1 MLILEDSRQQEKKHE
16 IKHAYFRSVGVHW
29 NRTAL
34 YCGDYTLP
42 ADQSV
47 CIDTKKDIQE
57 LIGDIQVKQ
66 MSKTDIKQRVF
77 EIAGNNRI
85 CFDLAEKIYHAICDD
100 DTDRFAE
107 KEINDI
113 CFQNGVPE
121 RVIGEFQKLYVKRHG
136 FFHRGLKRAQNS
148 GIKLIVLVDNKDGVK
163 RIDDLFRWVNGRL
176 NIWINSNQIIGYYK
190 NGKPKYKKV
199 QKYPYAMTGERLT
212 KACLTMQLKYGVEF
226 QFCTPEEA
234 GERILS
240 ILNVKQEEWE
250 VGRETKKA
258 D

>member
-1 MLILEDSRQQEKKHE
+1 MKMLILEDSRQQERKHE
-16 IKHAYFRSVGVHW
+16 IKHSYFRSVGVHW

-66 MSKTDIKQRVF
+66 MPKSDIKQKVF
-77 EIAGNNRI
+77 ELAESNHIG
-85 CFDLAEKIYHAICDD
+85 FDLAEQIYRAICDD
-100 DTDRFAE
+100 DVDRFAE

-113 CFQNGVPE
+113 CFKNGIPE
-121 RVIGEFQKLYVKRHG
+121 RVINEFQSLYVKRHG

-148 GIKLIVLVDNKDGVK
+148 GIRLIVLVDNREGVK
-163 RIDDLFRWVNGRL
+163 SVDDLFRWHNPRMDIWVNSSEVIGSWKNGRPR
-176 NIWINSNQIIGYYK
+176 YK
-190 NGKPKYKKV
+190 RV
-199 QKYPYAMTGERLT
+199 QKYPYAVTGERLA

-226 QFCTPEEA
+226 QFCKPEEA

-240 ILNVKQEEWE
+240 ILNAKQEE
-250 VGRETKKA
+250 
-258 D
+258 

>member
-1 MLILEDSRQQEKKHE
+1 MQMILEDSRQQEKKHE
-16 IKHAYFRSVGVHW
+16 TKHEYFRAHGIHW

-42 ADQSV
+42 VNQSV

-66 MSKTDIKQRVF
+66 MSKTEIKQKVF
-77 EIAGNNRI
+77 EIAESSHIG
-85 CFDLAEKIYHAICDD
+85 FDLAERIYHAICDD

-113 CFQNGVPE
+113 CFKNGVAE
-121 RVIGEFQKLYVKRHG
+121 RTISEFQLLYVKRHG

-148 GIKLIVLVDNKDGVK
+148 GIRLIVLVDNEEGV
-163 RIDDLFRWVNGRL
+163 RSIDELFHWRNPRLDILVNSREVIGMCKNGR
-176 NIWINSNQIIGYYK
+176 
-190 NGKPKYKKV
+190 PRYKKM
-199 QKYPYAMTGERLT
+199 QKYPYAMTGERLA

-226 QFCTPEEA
+226 QFCNPSEA
-234 GERILS
+234 GERIIS
-240 ILNVKQEEWE
+240 ILLGGGSDAEKI
-250 VGRETKKA
+250 
-258 D
+258 

>member
-1 MLILEDSRQQEKKHE
+1 MKMLILEDSRQQERKHE
-16 IKHAYFRSVGVHW
+16 IKHSYFRSVGVHW

-66 MSKTDIKQRVF
+66 MSKSDIKQNVF
-77 EIAGNNRI
+77 ELAESNHIG
-85 CFDLAEKIYHAICDD
+85 FDLAEQIYHAICDD
-100 DTDRFAE
+100 DVDRFAE

-113 CFQNGVPE
+113 CFKNGIPE
-121 RVIGEFQKLYVKRHG
+121 RVINEFQSLYVKRHG

-148 GIKLIVLVDNKDGVK
+148 GIRLIVLVDNRDGVK
-163 RIDDLFRWVNGRL
+163 SIEDLFRWVNSRL
-176 NIWINSNQIIGYYK
+176 NIWKNSNQVIGYYK
-190 NGKPKYKKV
+190 NGNPRYKKV
-199 QKYPYAMTGERLT
+199 QKYPNAMTGERLA

-226 QFCTPEEA
+226 QFCTPEES

-240 ILNVKQEEWE
+240 ILNVKQEE
-250 VGRETKKA
+250 
-258 D
+258 

>member
-1 MLILEDSRQQEKKHE
+1 MQMILEDSRQQEKKHE
-16 IKHAYFRSVGVHW
+16 TKHKYFRAAGIHW

-66 MSKTDIKQRVF
+66 MSKTEIKQKVF
-77 EIAGNNRI
+77 EISDNNHI
-85 CFDLAEKIYHAICDD
+85 GFDLAEQIYHAVCDD
-100 DTDRFAE
+100 DAERFAE

-113 CFQNGVPE
+113 CFENEVPE
-121 RVIGEFQKLYVKRHG
+121 RVISEMQALYVKRHG

-148 GIKLIVLVDNKDGVK
+148 GIRLIILVDNREGVK
-163 RIDDLFRWVNGRL
+163 SIDDLFHWRNPRLDIWVN
-176 NIWINSNQIIGYYK
+176 SKEVIGTWK
-190 NGKPKYKKV
+190 NGGPRYKRV
-199 QKYPYAMTGERLT
+199 QKYPYAVTGERLA

-226 QFCTPEEA
+226 RFCQPEDA
-234 GERILS
+234 GRI
-240 ILNVKQEEWE
+240 ILELLGVDC
-250 VGRETKKA
+250 GG
-258 D
+258 

>member
-1 MLILEDSRQQEKKHE
+1 MLILEDSRQKERKHE
-16 IKHAYFRSVGVHW
+16 IKHTYFHSVGCHW

-66 MSKTDIKQRVF
+66 MPKRDIYTEVF
-77 EIAGNNRI
+77 RLFENYHLN
-85 CFDLAEKIYHAICDD
+85 FDFAEDIYKAICDD

-113 CFQNGVPE
+113 CFRNGVPE
-121 RVIGEFQKLYVKRHG
+121 RAISEFQNLYVKRHG
-136 FFHRGLKRAQNS
+136 FFHRGLKRAKNS
-148 GIKLIVLVDNKDGVK
+148 GIRLIILVDNKEGVK
-163 RIDDLFRWVNGRL
+163 SIEDLFHWLNPRL
-176 NIWINSNQIIGYYK
+176 KIWKNSDEIIGFWK
-190 NGKPKYKKV
+190 NGKPRYRKV
-199 QKYPYAMTGERLT
+199 QKYKDAMTGEKLA
-212 KACLTMQLKYGVEF
+212 KACLTMQRRYCVDF
-226 QFCTPEEA
+226 QFCSPEEA

-240 ILNVKQEEWE
+240 ILDVKQEE
-250 VGRETKKA
+250 
-258 D
+258 

>member
-1 MLILEDSRQQEKKHE
+1 MMQMILEDSRQQEKKHE
-16 IKHAYFRSVGVHW
+16 TKHKYFRAADIHW

-57 LIGDIQVKQ
+57 LIGDIQIKQ
-66 MSKTDIKQRVF
+66 MSKAAIKQKVF
-77 EIAGNNRI
+77 EIAESRYIG
-85 CFDLAEKIYHAICDD
+85 FDLAERIYHAICDD

-113 CFQNGVPE
+113 CFGNGIAE
-121 RVIGEFQKLYVKRHG
+121 RAISEFQLLYVKRHG

-148 GIKLIVLVDNKDGVK
+148 GIRLIILVDNREGIKS
-163 RIDDLFRWVNGRL
+163 IDDLFRWRNPRLDIWVNAGEL
-176 NIWINSNQIIGYYK
+176 IGTYK
-190 NGKPKYKKV
+190 NGRPRYKRV
-199 QKYPYAMTGERLT
+199 QKYPNAMTGERLA

-226 QFCTPEEA
+226 QFCRPEDA
-234 GERILS
+234 GKKILEL
-240 ILNVKQEEWE
+240 LNVMEI
-250 VGRETKKA
+250 
-258 D
+258 

>member
-1 MLILEDSRQQEKKHE
+1 MILLSDTRQQAGKHD
-16 IKHAYFRSVGVHW
+16 IKERYFRNHGIEIV
-29 NRTAL
+29 RTKL

-66 MSKTDIKQRVF
+66 MSKSDIKQKVF
-77 EIAGNNRI
+77 ELAESNHIG
-85 CFDLAEKIYHAICDD
+85 FDLAEQIYHAICDD
-100 DTDRFAE
+100 DVDRFAE

-113 CFQNGVPE
+113 CFKNGIPE
-121 RVIGEFQKLYVKRHG
+121 RVTSEFQNLYVKRHG

-148 GIKLIVLVDNKDGVK
+148 GIKLIVLVDNREGV
-163 RIDDLFRWVNGRL
+163 RSVEDLFHWLNPRLKIWVNSGEV
-176 NIWINSNQIIGYYK
+176 IGCYK
-190 NGKPKYKKV
+190 NGKPRYKKV
-199 QKYPYAMTGERLT
+199 PKYKNAMTGERLA

-226 QFCTPEEA
+226 QFCEPEEA

-240 ILNVKQEEWE
+240 ILNVKQEE
-250 VGRETKKA
+250 
-258 D
+258 

>member
-1 MLILEDSRQQEKKHE
+1 MLILEDSRQQERKHE
-16 IKHAYFRSVGVHW
+16 IKHSYFRSVGVHW

-57 LIGDIQVKQ
+57 LICDIQVKQ
-66 MSKTDIKQRVF
+66 MSKANINQNVF
-77 EIAGNNRI
+77 EIAENNHI
-85 CFDLAEKIYHAICDD
+85 GFDVAEQIFHAICDD

-113 CFQNGVPE
+113 CFKNCVPE
-121 RVIGEFQKLYVKRHG
+121 RIISEFQGLYVKRHG

-148 GIKLIVLVDNKDGVK
+148 GIRLIVLVDNRDGVK
-163 RIDDLFRWVNGRL
+163 SIDDLFKWVNPRSK
-176 NIWINSNQIIGYYK
+176 IWVNSSEIIGTYK
-190 NGKPKYKKV
+190 NGRPRYKKV
-199 QKYPYAMTGERLT
+199 QKYPFAMPGETLA

-226 QFCTPEEA
+226 QFCRPEDA

-240 ILNVKQEEWE
+240 LLNVKQEE
-250 VGRETKKA
+250 
-258 D
+258 

>member
-1 MLILEDSRQQEKKHE
+1 MVMLILEDSRQQEKKHE
-16 IKHAYFRSVGVHW
+16 IKHSYFRAVGVHW

-77 EIAGNNRI
+77 EIAEDNRI
-85 CFDLAEKIYHAICDD
+85 GFDLAEQIFHGICDD

-121 RVIGEFQKLYVKRHG
+121 RVIREFQNLYVKRHG

-148 GIKLIVLVDNKDGVK
+148 GIRLIVLVDNRDGVK
-163 RIDDLFRWVNGRL
+163 SIDDLFRWVNGRL
-176 NIWINSNQIIGYYK
+176 NIWINSSQIIGYCN
-190 NGKPKYKKV
+190 NGNPRYKKV
-199 QKYPYAMTGERLT
+199 QKYPYAMTGERLA

-240 ILNVKQEEWE
+240 ILNVKQEE
-250 VGRETKKA
+250 
-258 D
+258 

>member
-1 MLILEDSRQQEKKHE
+1 MLILEDSRQQELKHE
-16 IKHAYFRSVGVHW
+16 IKHNYFRSVGVHW

-57 LIGDIQVKQ
+57 LIGDIQIKS
-66 MSKTDIKQRVF
+66 MSKGTVKNNVY
-77 EIAGNNRI
+77 EICKKHCI
-85 CFDLAEKIYHAICDD
+85 SFDLADGIYHTICDD
-100 DTDRFAE
+100 DTERFAE

-113 CFQNGVPE
+113 CFKNGIPE
-121 RVIGEFQKLYVKRHG
+121 RAISEFQLLYVKRHG

-148 GIKLIVLVDNKDGVK
+148 GIQLIVLVDNRDGV
-163 RIDDLFRWVNGRL
+163 RSIDDLFRWVNPRL
-176 NIWINSNQIIGYYK
+176 KIWVNSSEVIGTYK
-190 NGKPKYKKV
+190 NGRPRYKKV
-199 QKYPYAMTGERLT
+199 QKYPYAMSGETLA

-226 QFCTPEEA
+226 QFCRPEEA

-240 ILNVKQEEWE
+240 LLNVKQEE
-250 VGRETKKA
+250 
-258 D
+258 

>member
-1 MLILEDSRQQEKKHE
+1 MTMLILEDSRQQERKHE

-66 MSKTDIKQRVF
+66 MSKTDIKQKVF
-77 EIAGNNRI
+77 EIAENNYI
-85 CFDLAEKIYHAICDD
+85 GFDLSEQVFHAICDD
-100 DTDRFAE
+100 DTSRFAE

-113 CFQNGVPE
+113 CFKNAIPE
-121 RVIGEFQKLYVKRHG
+121 RVIGEFQSLYVKRHG

-148 GIKLIVLVDNKDGVK
+148 GIRLIVLVDNREGV
-163 RIDDLFRWVNGRL
+163 RNIDDLSYWVNGRL
-176 NIWINSNQIIGYYK
+176 NIWKKTDRIVGYCK
-190 NGKPKYKKV
+190 NGAPRYERV
-199 QKYPYAMTGERLT
+199 RKYPNAMSGERLA
-212 KACLTMQLKYGVEF
+212 KACITMQLKYGVEF

-240 ILNVKQEEWE
+240 ILNVKQGE
-250 VGRETKKA
+250 
-258 D
+258 

>member
-1 MLILEDSRQQEKKHE
+1 MIILEDSRQQEKKHE

-42 ADQSV
+42 ANQSV

-66 MSKTDIKQRVF
+66 MPKRDIKQKVF
-77 EIAGNNRI
+77 DIAENNHI
-85 CFDLAEKIYHAICDD
+85 GFDLAEQIFHAICDD

-113 CFQNGVPE
+113 CFQNGISE
-121 RVIGEFQKLYVKRHG
+121 RIISEFQKLYVKRHG

-148 GIKLIVLVDNKDGVK
+148 GIHLIILVDNRDGVK
-163 RIDDLFRWVNGRL
+163 SLDDLFSWVNPMTK
-176 NIWINSNQIIGYYK
+176 IWINSNEVVGYWK

-199 QKYPYAMTGERLT
+199 QKHPYAMTGERLA
-212 KACLTMQLKYGVEF
+212 KACLTMQLKYGVKF
-226 QFCTPEEA
+226 LFCAPEET

-240 ILNVKQEEWE
+240 LLSVKQEE
-250 VGRETKKA
+250 
-258 D
+258 

>member
-16 IKHAYFRSVGVHW
+16 TKHAYFRSVGVHW

-42 ADQSV
+42 ADQSI

-66 MSKTDIKQRVF
+66 MSKTDIKQKVF
-77 EIAGNNRI
+77 EIAGNNHI
-85 CFDLAEKIYHAICDD
+85 GFDLAENIYHAICDD
-100 DTDRFAE
+100 DSDRFAE

-113 CFQNGVPE
+113 CFQNDVPE
-121 RVIGEFQKLYVKRHG
+121 RVISEFQNLYVKRHG

-148 GIKLIVLVDNKDGVK
+148 GIKLIVLVDNREGVK
-163 RIDDLFRWVNGRL
+163 SIDDLSRWVNGRL
-176 NIWINSNQIIGYYK
+176 NIFVNSEQIIGRYK
-190 NGKPKYKKV
+190 NGKPQYKKI
-199 QKYPYAMTGERLT
+199 QKYPYAMTGERLA

-226 QFCTPEEA
+226 QFCVPEEA
-234 GERILS
+234 GGRILS
-240 ILNVKQEEWE
+240 LLNVNTEY
-250 VGRETKKA
+250 T
-258 D
+258 